1 MNPAARLTGIDETS
15 RSSLHS
21 ASPAAESPD
30 RDPPL
35 LRIMNP
41 RRRVVVTRPYPGDL
55 LETLAPHADLIVPG
69 HEDQSLGYDDVCR
82 HAAHLTA
89 LINQGEIPI
98 DARLMA
104 MAPGLKIVAN
114 ASIGVN
120 NLALDAMRARAIWGI
135 NTPDAF
141 VHATADCT
149 LGLLVMLVRRL
160 GEGERFVRAGR
171 WRKFAPGTWDGI
183 LLRGRTL
190 GLVGYGRIGRAVAE
204 RATAFGLRVIH
215 HTRTR
220 SADPGWR
227 TLDDLLASA
236 DFVSLHIPLNE
247 TSRALIDAAKLARM
261 KPGAFLLNLARGA
274 VVDES
279 ALIDALR
286 SGQLAGAALD
296 VFVDEPS
303 VPVALREMENVVLTP
318 HIGGGSREGRRM
330 AQELCVENVRR
341 VLTGESPLP
350 DCVVVAA
357 A

>member
-1 MNPAARLTGIDETS
+1 MNL
-15 RSSLHS
+15 
-21 ASPAAESPD
+21 
-30 RDPPL
+30 
-35 LRIMNP
+35 
-41 RRRVVVTRPYPGDL
+41 RRRVVVTRLYPADL
-55 LETLAPHADLIVPG
+55 LDTLAPHAEVIVPDR
-69 HEDQSLGYDDVCR
+69 EDQSLGYEEVCR
-82 HAAHLTA
+82 HAGNLTA
-89 LINQGEIPI
+89 IINQGEIPI

-120 NLALDAMRARAIWGI
+120 NLALDAMRARSIWGI

-141 VHATADCT
+141 VDATADCT
-149 LGLLVMLVRRL
+149 LGLLVMLARRL

-171 WRKFAPGTWDGI
+171 WRQFAPGTWDGI

-190 GLVGYGRIGRAVAE
+190 GLVGYGRIGRAVAR
-204 RATAFGLRVIH
+204 RAKPFGLRVIH

-220 SADPGWR
+220 SADPEWR

-236 DFVSLHIPLNE
+236 DFVSLHVPLNDA
-247 TSRALIDAAKLARM
+247 SRGLIDAAKLARM

-274 VVDES
+274 VVDEP
-279 ALIDALR
+279 ALISALR

-296 VFVDEPS
+296 VFLDEPN
-303 VPVALREMENVVLTP
+303 VPAALCEMENVVLTP
-318 HIGGGSREGRRM
+318 HVGGGSREGRRI

-341 VLTGESPLP
+341 VLTGESPLS